1 MLDWTDKHCR
11 FFLRQLSPNALL
23 YSEMVTTGALL
34 NGDKKRFLDFN
45 QQEQPVVLQLGGS
58 VPADMAA
65 CAILAEQWG
74 YAEVNINVGC
84 PSDRVQKGR
93 FGACLMAEP
102 ELVADCVS
110 NMLAVVNIPISVKT
124 RIGIDDFDDYAFLHG
139 FIEKIEQ
146 AGCQDVIIHARKA
159 ILKGLSPKENRT
171 IPPIN
176 YQRAYQ
182 IKQDFPELSVVVN
195 GEINDVSSVS
205 DHLEKLD
212 GVMIGRNAY
221 HDPYYL
227 AEIEHLLFATELPER
242 EEVLMAL
249 LPYIDQQLS
258 QGERLQS
265 IARHLLGLF
274 TGQPGGRL
282 WRRHISENSPRKG
295 ASSKVLLDA
304 LGLVKE
310 AQVNYYENKSL

>member
-139 FIEKIEQ
+139 FIEKIKQ
-146 AGCQDVIIHARKA
+146 AGCLDVIIHARKA

-195 GEINDVSSVS
+195 GEINDVSSVG

-212 GVMIGRNAY
+212 GVMIGRKAY

-242 EEVLMAL
+242 EEVLMAF

-304 LGLVKE
+304 LSLVKE